1 MIALYFILTIVT
13 SLMTSSYGQLS
24 CASGWELNG
33 GKCYLINPGFN
44 SGSTFG
50 GWNQCNSYCQ
60 KSYLDASMLCIQDG
74 NQNNWLTSKYGAIF
88 WVGYTDMP
96 PYGGGK
102 GSKNYGWVTGC
113 SSTYTNWYSGSSE
126 PNNAGD
132 YEDCTMIW
140 TAGDDYGTSERIAQ
154 WNDADCANNDYQCGC
169 QYTLSPTAKS
179 PSLVPTSKSTITPT
193 ALSVM
198 PVMPSTVTSTVP
210 TTIPTI
216 IDTGTSLPESRTITC
231 AESYEGG
238 FVSLTCSN
246 GLISAIDFASYGTP
260 SGKCGA
266 YTASSWCHASS
277 SYTKVYNTCIHLASC
292 SIEANNNVFGDPCD
306 GTTKRLYIQVTCANT
321 PGPTYG
327 PTLAPSTIPT
337 AITTTTTIPT
347 ASTTTAPTIHIAIA
361 NTNLESRSNT
371 QLDLIV
377 GLSFIVFML
386 FIFVAIGMYYF
397 VKILSALESRL
408 HQVQHSYHQAAVL
421 NNEDHL
427 SLLGHKDQSSVQN
440 TCIAEEQVTY
450 NDIELT
456 DSKIQAYNVE
466 S

>member
-1 MIALYFILTIVT
+1 
-13 SLMTSSYGQLS
+13 MTSSYGQLS

-33 GKCYLINPGFN
+33 GKCYLINPNFN
-44 SGSTFG
+44 SGSTSG

-60 KSYLDASMLCIQDG
+60 KSYQGATMLCIQDG
-74 NQNNWLTSKYGAIF
+74 TQNYWLTSKYMNIF

-113 SSTYTNWYSGSSE
+113 SSGYTNWFSGSSE
-126 PNNAGD
+126 PNNERNN
-132 YEDCTMIW
+132 EDCTMIW
-140 TAGDDYGTSERIAQ
+140 TAADDWGNSYQIAQ
-154 WNDADCANNDYQCGC
+154 WNDIDCSKSFQCGC
-169 QYTLSPTAKS
+169 QYTLSPTTKS

-198 PVMPSTVTSTVP
+198 PSMITAKSAVP

-216 IDTGTSLPESRTITC
+216 SDAGTSLSESRTITC
-231 AESYEGG
+231 VEAYEGG
-238 FVSLTCSN
+238 SVSLTCSN

-277 SYTKVYNTCIHLASC
+277 TYTIVYNTCIHLASC
-292 SIEANNNVFGDPCD
+292 SIEANNNVFGDPCN
-306 GTTKRLYIQVTCANT
+306 GSGKRLYIQVTCANT

-327 PTLAPSTIPT
+327 PTLAPSIIPT
-337 AITTTTTIPT
+337 AKSTTTTIPT

-361 NTNLESRSNT
+361 TTNSESKSNA

-377 GLSFIVFML
+377 GLSFIVIML
-386 FIFVAIGMYYF
+386 FIFVAIGMYRVF
-397 VKILSALESRL
+397 TLI
-408 HQVQHSYHQAAVL
+408 
-421 NNEDHL
+421 
-427 SLLGHKDQSSVQN
+427 
-440 TCIAEEQVTY
+440 
-450 NDIELT
+450 
-456 DSKIQAYNVE
+456 
-466 S
+466 

>member
-1 MIALYFILTIVT
+1 
-13 SLMTSSYGQLS
+13 
-24 CASGWELNG
+24 
-33 GKCYLINPGFN
+33 
-44 SGSTFG
+44 
-50 GWNQCNSYCQ
+50 
-60 KSYLDASMLCIQDG
+60 
-74 NQNNWLTSKYGAIF
+74 
-88 WVGYTDMP
+88 
-96 PYGGGK
+96 
-102 GSKNYGWVTGC
+102 
-113 SSTYTNWYSGSSE
+113 
-126 PNNAGD
+126 
-132 YEDCTMIW
+132 
-140 TAGDDYGTSERIAQ
+140 
-154 WNDADCANNDYQCGC
+154 
-169 QYTLSPTAKS
+169 
-179 PSLVPTSKSTITPT
+179 
-193 ALSVM
+193 
-198 PVMPSTVTSTVP
+198 MPSMITLTSTVP

-238 FVSLTCSN
+238 SVSLTCSN

-277 SYTKVYNTCIHLASC
+277 TYTIVYNICIHLASC
-292 SIEANNNVFGDPCD
+292 SIEANNNVFGDPCIF
-306 GTTKRLYIQVTCANT
+306 TEKRLYIQVTCANT

-337 AITTTTTIPT
+337 ATTTTTTIPT

-377 GLSFIVFML
+377 GLSFIVFIL